1 MAVTFGSAL
10 REQRMAH
17 GLTQEALAERA
28 LLSPTA
34 IAALERGRNRAPR
47 MSTLH
52 QLAKALELNPEEMAD
67 LARTL
72 NTGPSAPTAVLIEE
86 GPDGRESSSSAAD
99 AALRPVPSER
109 RDRISLPYAAS
120 RRWRTDFVGRDD
132 EIGRLRHCL
141 GGGCRLVEVLGESGI
156 GKTRLV
162 SELVKNLEPAT
173 TVSWGRCSQDDL
185 GSYMP
190 FVEIIRHI
198 SGQLDDKD
206 LAGALGGRGELTR
219 LAPELTT
226 RAGPLAA
233 PTRAEAD
240 SEQRMLF
247 DAVSGFLARWT
258 PMVLVVDDLHWAD
271 AASLALLAYLVRDYG
286 LTDVAVLVTARPTE
300 LSEQATG
307 VLAELGRDVDSAR
320 IRLDGLPG
328 AELARLI
335 ADLLG
340 SAPPFPLVESVQSA
354 TDGNPFFA
362 EELTVHLLDT
372 GLVVDRASGVVSGD
386 GSGRAGVPDRIRDMV
401 AKRLGSMSGQGV
413 DVLSVGAVIGREFDV
428 ALAGSALGIAGLPLV
443 DAADDALLSGM
454 VVETG
459 PGRLGFSHALLRDA
473 VGERLSQMRRA
484 SVHRAVAQ
492 ALEEL
497 GSSPEQRAAELARH
511 WAAVAEVDPAA
522 SVAAATWAVRAGDQA
537 LAAAAAEE
545 AIARYEQA
553 VTLWSVTSRGHVDS
567 LVRLGIA
574 LHYRGRADDADE
586 RFKEAMALAVAIRD
600 PVLQA
605 RAAVGFG
612 RRYPYW
618 ETDTTRIT
626 ALEAALVELPPDE
639 MPLRTML
646 MGLLV
651 THLINGFR
659 PDQAS
664 RRDALA
670 DELSSVLTA
679 PDATTDVLLAV
690 GQTRVYD
697 CIEDPAALD
706 GVADR
711 LIAVAAA
718 HNDLK
723 VEATARF
730 SKALAALDRGRMDV
744 LRTST
749 ERYADV
755 SARLGDPRDQS
766 QAATVRSTIAYIEGR
781 YQDAAELSDEALE
794 LGRTSGDFNADLIH
808 YAQGLLRAIDL
819 GLAADVL
826 PLLLASTEFQVISS
840 FDAGT
845 ALCAA
850 LAGDHDEA
858 GARLTRLV
866 ETGFS
871 GAPRGADFLTPTAF
885 LADTSV
891 LVGDPAAAEAVA
903 AWFRRT
909 RSTVVRVGPL
919 AGWWGPVDH
928 HLGCV
933 AQLLGRSEEA
943 ETRLRHALEVERDMN
958 ARPFSAR
965 TLAYLAAAV
974 AGRSRAEADRTAA
987 DAFTEAEQ
995 LDAPGI
1001 VEEVKGVLAS
1011 AGLAG

>member
-1 MAVTFGSAL
+1 
-10 REQRMAH
+10 
-17 GLTQEALAERA
+17 
-28 LLSPTA
+28 
-34 IAALERGRNRAPR
+34 
-47 MSTLH
+47 
-52 QLAKALELNPEEMAD
+52 
-67 LARTL
+67 
-72 NTGPSAPTAVLIEE
+72 
-86 GPDGRESSSSAAD
+86 
-99 AALRPVPSER
+99 
-109 RDRISLPYAAS
+109 
-120 RRWRTDFVGRDD
+120 
-132 EIGRLRHCL
+132 
-141 GGGCRLVEVLGESGI
+141 
-156 GKTRLV
+156 
-162 SELVKNLEPAT
+162 
-173 TVSWGRCSQDDL
+173 VSWGRCSQDDL
-185 GSYMP
+185 GSYLP
-190 FVEIIRHI
+190 FVEVIRHI
-198 SGQLDDKD
+198 SGQLDDDD
-206 LAGALGGRGELTR
+206 LAAALGGRGELTR

-233 PTRAEAD
+233 PARAEAD

-247 DAVSGFLARWT
+247 DAVSGFLGRWT

-286 LTDVAVLVTARPTE
+286 LADLVVLVTARPTE

-320 IRLDGLPG
+320 IRLDGLAG

-340 SAPPFPLVESVQSA
+340 SPPPTPLVESVQSA

-372 GLVVDRASGVVSGD
+372 GWAVHADRGVVKGD
-386 GSGRAGVPDRIRDMV
+386 GGGRAAVPERIRDMV
-401 AKRLGSMSGQGV
+401 AKRLGSMSRQGV
-413 DVLSVGAVIGREFDV
+413 DVLSVGAVIGREFDIAV
-428 ALAGSALGIAGLPLV
+428 AGSALGLAGLPLV

-492 ALEEL
+492 ALEAMA
-497 GSSPEQRAAELARH
+497 STPEQRTAELARH

-553 VTLWSVTSRGHVDS
+553 VTLWSAASSGHVDS
-567 LVRLGIA
+567 LVRLGVA
-574 LHYRGRADDADE
+574 LHYRGRAEEADE
-586 RFKEAMALAVAIRD
+586 RFKEAMALAVAIGD
-600 PVLQA
+600 PVLHA

-618 ETDTTRIT
+618 ETDTTRIS
-626 ALEAALVELPPDE
+626 ALEAALVQLPPDE
-639 MPLRTML
+639 TPLRTML

-651 THLINGFR
+651 THLIAGFR
-659 PDQAS
+659 PEQAS

-670 DELSSVLTA
+670 DELSAVLTA

-697 CIEDPAALD
+697 CIEDPVALD
-706 GVADR
+706 GIADR
-711 LIAVAAA
+711 LVAVAVA
-718 HNDLK
+718 HNDLN

-730 SKALAALDRGRMDV
+730 SKALAALDCGQMDV
-744 LRTST
+744 LREST

-781 YQDAAELSDEALE
+781 YQDAAALSDEALE

-808 YAQGLLRAIDL
+808 YAQGLLRAIDQ

-826 PLLLASTEFQVISS
+826 PLLLASTEFHVIAS

-845 ALCAA
+845 AMCAA
-850 LAGDHDEA
+850 LAGDRGEA
-858 GARLTRLV
+858 GERLRRLV
-866 ETGFS
+866 ATGFS

-891 LVGDPAAAEAVA
+891 LIGDTASAEAIA
-903 AWFRRT
+903 EWFRRT

-928 HLGCV
+928 HLGCL
-933 AQLLGRSEEA
+933 AQLSGRSEEA
-943 ETRLRHALEVERDMN
+943 ETRLRHALEIERAMN

-965 TLAYLAAAV
+965 TLAYLAAVV
-974 AGRSRAEADRTAA
+974 ADRSRSEADPIAG
-987 DAFTEAEQ
+987 DAITEAEQ
-995 LDAPGI
+995 LAAPG
-1001 VEEVKGVLAS
+1001 VVAEVRAVLDS
-1011 AGLAG
+1011 AALNG

>member
-1 MAVTFGSAL
+1 MATFGSAL
-10 REQRMAH
+10 REHRMAH

-52 QLAKALELNPEEMAD
+52 QLAKALELNPDELAD

-72 NTGPSAPTAVLIEE
+72 TAMPTTEPADETTDGGDRSSRQVVAVS
-86 GPDGRESSSSAAD
+86 PTTSRAGRIPLPHAAG
-99 AALRPVPSER
+99 
-109 RDRISLPYAAS
+109 

-132 EIGRLRHCL
+132 EIGRLRRSI

-162 SELVKNLEPAT
+162 SELVKNLEPGA

-185 GSYMP
+185 GSYLP

-198 SGQLDDKD
+198 SGQLDSEE
-206 LAGALGGRGELTR
+206 LAAALGGRGELTR
-219 LAPELTT
+219 LVPELTS
-226 RAGPLAA
+226 RAGPLSA
-233 PTRAEAD
+233 PARAEAD

-286 LTDVAVLVTARPTE
+286 LADVSVLITARPME
-300 LSEQATG
+300 LNEQATG

-320 IRLDGLPG
+320 LRLGGLG
-328 AELARLI
+328 GKELARLI

-340 SAPPFPLVESVQSA
+340 TPPPSPLVESVQSA

-372 GLVVDRASGVVSGD
+372 GSFVDPVRGIVRGD
-386 GSGRAGVPDRIRDMV
+386 GNATAGVPDRIRDMV
-401 AKRLGSMSGQGV
+401 AKRLGSMSRQGV

-428 ALAGSALGIAGLPLV
+428 AVAGSALGVSGLPLV

-473 VGERLSQMRRA
+473 VGDRLSQMRRA
-484 SVHRAVAQ
+484 EVHRAVAQ
-492 ALEEL
+492 AMEAMA
-497 GSSPEQRAAELARH
+497 SSPEQRAAELARH

-553 VTLWSVTSRGHVDS
+553 VTLWSTASSGHVDS
-567 LVRLGIA
+567 LVRLGVA
-574 LHYRGRADDADE
+574 LHYRGRADEADE
-586 RFKEAMALAVAIRD
+586 RFKEAMALAAAIGD

-618 ETDTTRIT
+618 ETDTSRIA
-626 ALEAALVELPPDE
+626 ALEAALAELPAEE

-651 THLINGFR
+651 THLINGFG
-659 PDQAS
+659 PEEAS
-664 RRDALA
+664 RRDELA
-670 DELSSVLTA
+670 DELSTVLAA
-679 PDATTDVLLAV
+679 PDAATDVLLAV

-697 CIEDPAALD
+697 CIEDPVALD
-706 GVADR
+706 EVADR
-711 LIAVAAA
+711 LIAVASA

-744 LRTST
+744 LRAST

-766 QAATVRSTIAYIEGR
+766 QAATVRSAIAYIEGR
-781 YQDAAELSDEALE
+781 YQDAARLSDEALE

-808 YAQGLLRAIDL
+808 YAQGLLRAIDE

-826 PLLLASTEFQVISS
+826 PLLLASTEFQVIAS

-845 ALCAA
+845 AFCAA

-858 GARLTRLV
+858 QARLSRLV
-866 ETGFS
+866 QTGFS

-891 LVGDPAAAEAVA
+891 IVSDVDAAEAIYG
-903 AWFRRT
+903 WFRRT
-909 RSTVVRVGPL
+909 RASVVRVGPL
-919 AGWWGPVDH
+919 AAWWGPVDH
-928 HLGCV
+928 HVGCL

-943 ETRLRHALEVERDMN
+943 ETRLGQALQIERDMN
-958 ARPFSAR
+958 ARPFAAR
-965 TLAYLAAAV
+965 TLAHLAV
-974 AGRSRAEADRTAA
+974 VLAGRSRPEAARVAR
-987 DAFTEAEQ
+987 DAITEAEQ
-995 LDAPGI
+995 LAVPGI
-1001 VEEVKGVLAS
+1001 VTEVRGVLAS

>member
-1 MAVTFGSAL
+1 MTVTFGSAL
-10 REQRMAH
+10 REHRMAH

-52 QLAKALELNPEEMAD
+52 QLAKALELNPEELAD
-67 LARTL
+67 LSRTL
-72 NTGPSAPTAVLIEE
+72 TEMRPTMQADERADRRDTSLLEVEPVL
-86 GPDGRESSSSAAD
+86 PR
-99 AALRPVPSER
+99 VPS
-109 RDRISLPYAAS
+109 DRMGRIPLPYVAA
-120 RRWRTDFVGRDD
+120 RRWRTDFVGRSD
-132 EIGRLRHCL
+132 EIGRLRHVL
-141 GGGCRLVEVLGESGI
+141 GRGCRLIEVLGESGI

-162 SELVKNLEPAT
+162 SELVKSLEPAT
-173 TVSWGRCSQDDL
+173 TVSWGRCSQDNL
-185 GSYMP
+185 GSYLP
-190 FVEIIRHI
+190 FVEIIRNI
-198 SGQLDDKD
+198 SGELDDQE
-206 LAGALGGRGELTR
+206 LGAALGGRGELTR
-219 LAPELTT
+219 LVPELNT
-226 RAGPLAA
+226 RARPLAA

-258 PMVLVVDDLHWAD
+258 PMVLVVDDVHWAD

-286 LTDVAVLVTARPTE
+286 LSDIAVLVTARPTE
-300 LSEQATG
+300 LNEQATG

-340 SAPPFPLVESVQSA
+340 TPPPSPLVESVQSA

-372 GLVVDRASGVVSGD
+372 GLVVDPVTGAVNGNGIGQAV
-386 GSGRAGVPDRIRDMV
+386 VPDRIRDMV
-401 AKRLGSMSGQGV
+401 AKRLGSMSRQGV

-428 ALAGSALGIAGLPLV
+428 AVAGSALGISDLPLV

-459 PGRLGFSHALLRDA
+459 PGRLGFSHALVRDA

-484 SVHRAVAQ
+484 AVHRAVAQ
-492 ALEEL
+492 ALEAMS
-497 GSSPEQRAAELARH
+497 SSPEQRAAELARH

-553 VTLWSVTSRGHVDS
+553 VTLWSSASSGHVDS
-567 LVRLGIA
+567 LVRLGVA
-574 LHYRGRADDADE
+574 LHYRGRAEEADE
-586 RFKEAMALAVAIRD
+586 RFKEAMALGAAIRD

-618 ETDTTRIT
+618 ETDTSRIS
-626 ALEAALVELPPDE
+626 ALESALDELPPGE
-639 MPLRTML
+639 TPLRTML

-651 THLINGFR
+651 THLINGFQ
-659 PDQAS
+659 PEQAS

-670 DELSSVLTA
+670 AELSSVLTA
-679 PDATTDVLLAV
+679 PDASTEVLLAV

-697 CIEDPAALD
+697 CMEDPVALD
-706 GVADR
+706 AVADR
-711 LIAVAAA
+711 LSAVAVA
-718 HNDLK
+718 HSDLK
-723 VEATARF
+723 VEATAWF

-744 LRTST
+744 LRAST
-749 ERYADV
+749 DHYADV
-755 SARLGDPRDQS
+755 SARVGDPRDQS

-794 LGRTSGDFNADLIH
+794 RGRTSGDFNADLIH
-808 YAQGLLRAIDL
+808 YAQGLLRAIDQ

-891 LVGDPAAAEAVA
+891 LIGDHAAAEVVA
-903 AWFRRT
+903 EWFRRT

-943 ETRLRHALEVERDMN
+943 ETRLRHALEIERDMG

-965 TLAYLAAAV
+965 TLAHLAAV
-974 AGRSRAEADRTAA
+974 VVGRSRSEAARGAGEA
-987 DAFTEAEQ
+987 VTEAEQ
-995 LDAPGI
+995 LAAPGI
-1001 VEEVKGVLAS
+1001 VAEVQAVLAS
-1011 AGLAG
+1011 AGLIG

>member
-10 REQRMAH
+10 REHRMAH

-52 QLAKALELNPEEMAD
+52 QLAKALELDPEELAD
-67 LARTL
+67 LASTL
-72 NTGPSAPTAVLIEE
+72 TAEPPTAPAEELTESRDNSNRSVETVLSRP
-86 GPDGRESSSSAAD
+86 PDALAGRM
-99 AALRPVPSER
+99 
-109 RDRISLPYAAS
+109 SLPHAAA
-120 RRWRTDFVGRDD
+120 RRWRTDFVGRDE
-132 EIGRLRHCL
+132 EIGRLRHSL
-141 GGGCRLVEVLGESGI
+141 RGGCRLVEVLGESGI

-162 SELVKNLEPAT
+162 SELVKNLEPGT
-173 TVSWGRCSQDDL
+173 GVSWGRCSQDDL
-185 GSYMP
+185 GSYLP

-198 SGQLDDKD
+198 AGQLGDEE
-206 LAGALGGRGELTR
+206 LAAALGGRGELTR
-219 LAPELTT
+219 LVPELTI

-247 DAVSGFLARWT
+247 DAVSGFLAPWT
-258 PMVLVVDDLHWAD
+258 PMVLVIDDLHWAD

-286 LTDVAVLVTARPTE
+286 LADVAVLITARPTE
-300 LSEQATG
+300 LGERATG

-320 IRLDGLPG
+320 IRLDGLPS

-335 ADLLG
+335 ADVLG
-340 SAPPFPLVESVQSA
+340 TSPASQLVESVQSA

-372 GLVVDRASGVVSGD
+372 GFVLDPVSGVVRSNDNGK
-386 GSGRAGVPDRIRDMV
+386 GGVPDRIRDTV
-401 AKRLGSMSGQGV
+401 AKRLGSMSRPGV
-413 DVLSVGAVIGREFDV
+413 DVLSVGALIGREFDV
-428 ALAGSALGIAGLPLV
+428 AVAGSALGISGLPLI

-454 VVETG
+454 VVETA

-492 ALEEL
+492 ALEAL
-497 GSSPEQRAAELARH
+497 ASSPEQRAAELARH
-511 WAAVAEVDPAA
+511 WAAAAEVDPTA

-553 VTLWSVTSRGHVDS
+553 VTLWSAASSGHVDS
-567 LVRLGIA
+567 LIRLGVA

-586 RFKEAMALAVAIRD
+586 RFKEAMTLAAVIGD
-600 PVLQA
+600 PVLHA

-618 ETDTTRIT
+618 ETDTSRIT
-626 ALEAALVELPPDE
+626 ALEAALVELPPE
-639 MPLRTML
+639 ETPLRTMV

-651 THLINGFR
+651 THFINGFR
-659 PDQAS
+659 PDEAS

-670 DELSSVLTA
+670 DELSSILTA
-679 PDATTDVLLAV
+679 PDATTEVLLAV

-697 CIEDPAALD
+697 CIEDPVALD

-711 LIAVAAA
+711 LVAVAAA

-730 SKALAALDRGRMDV
+730 SKALAALDRGHMDL
-744 LRTST
+744 LRAST
-749 ERYADV
+749 EYYADV
-755 SARLGDPRDQS
+755 SVRLGDPRDQS
-766 QAATVRSTIAYIEGR
+766 QAATVQSTIAYIEGR

-826 PLLLASTEFQVISS
+826 PLLLASTEFQVIAS

-858 GARLTRLV
+858 GARLSRLV

-871 GAPRGADFLTPTAF
+871 GSPRGADFLTPTAF

-891 LVGDPAAAEAVA
+891 LIGDVAAAERVA
-903 AWFRRT
+903 EWFRRS

-919 AGWWGPVDH
+919 AGWWGPIDH
-928 HLGCV
+928 HLGCI
-933 AQLLGRSEEA
+933 AQLAGRSEEVEA
-943 ETRLRHALEVERDMN
+943 RLRHALEVERAMS

-965 TLAYLAAAV
+965 TRAHLAAAV
-974 AGRSRAEADRTAA
+974 ARRSPSEATQIADDAVTA
-987 DAFTEAEQ
+987 AEQ
-995 LDAPGI
+995 LAAPGI
-1001 VEEVKGVLAS
+1001 VAEVQAVLAS
-1011 AGLAG
+1011 ADLGG

>member
-1 MAVTFGSAL
+1 M
-10 REQRMAH
+10 
-17 GLTQEALAERA
+17 
-28 LLSPTA
+28 
-34 IAALERGRNRAPR
+34 
-47 MSTLH
+47 
-52 QLAKALELNPEEMAD
+52 
-67 LARTL
+67 
-72 NTGPSAPTAVLIEE
+72 
-86 GPDGRESSSSAAD
+86 
-99 AALRPVPSER
+99 
-109 RDRISLPYAAS
+109 
-120 RRWRTDFVGRDD
+120 
-132 EIGRLRHCL
+132 
-141 GGGCRLVEVLGESGI
+141 VEVFGEPGI

-162 SELVKNLEPAT
+162 SELVKDLASAT
-173 TVSWGRCSQDDL
+173 TVSWGRCSEDPL
-185 GSYMP
+185 GSYLP

-198 SGQLDDKD
+198 SGQLEDEE
-206 LAGALGGRGELTR
+206 LAAALGGRGELTR
-219 LAPELTT
+219 LVPELTT

-233 PTRAEAD
+233 PARAEAD

-271 AASLALLAYLVRDYG
+271 SASLALLAYLVRDYG
-286 LTDVAVLVTARPTE
+286 LADVAVVITARPTE

-307 VLAELGRDVDSAR
+307 VLADLGREVDSAR
-320 IRLDGLPG
+320 IRLDGLAG

-340 SAPPFPLVESVQSA
+340 SPPPSHTLESVQSA

-362 EELTVHLLDT
+362 EELTMHLLDT
-372 GLVVDRASGVVSGD
+372 GFVVHPANGAIRRSGNVT
-386 GSGRAGVPDRIRDMV
+386 AGVPDRIRDMV
-401 AKRLGSMSGQGV
+401 AKRLGSMSRQGV
-413 DVLSVGAVIGREFDV
+413 DVLSVGAVIGRDFDV
-428 ALAGSALGIAGLPLV
+428 AVAGSALGVSGLPLV

-473 VGERLSQMRRA
+473 VGERLSQVRKA

-492 ALEEL
+492 AIEEMAA
-497 GSSPEQRAAELARH
+497 SPEQRAAELARH

-553 VTLWSVTSRGHVDS
+553 VTLWSSASSGHVDS
-567 LVRLGIA
+567 LVRLGVA
-574 LHYRGRADDADE
+574 LHYRGRAEEADE
-586 RFKEAMALAVAIRD
+586 RFKEAMALAVAIGD

-618 ETDTTRIT
+618 ETDSGRIA
-626 ALEAALVELPPDE
+626 ALESALAELPPE
-639 MPLRTML
+639 QVPLRTML

-659 PDQAS
+659 PDQAF
-664 RRDALA
+664 RRDELA
-670 DELSSVLTA
+670 DELSAILAA
-679 PDATTDVLLAV
+679 PGAATEVLLAV

-697 CIEDPAALD
+697 CIEDPEVLA

-711 LIAVAAA
+711 LVAVAAA

-723 VEATARF
+723 VEATAHF
-730 SKALAALDRGRMDV
+730 SKALTALDLGRMDV
-744 LRTST
+744 LRSST

-755 SARLGDPRDQS
+755 SARLGDPRDRS

-794 LGRTSGDFNADLIH
+794 LGRSSGDFNAELIH
-808 YAQGLLRAIDL
+808 YAQGLLRAIDQ

-826 PLLLASTEFQVISS
+826 PLLVASTEFQVIAS

-850 LAGDHDEA
+850 LAGDHHEA
-858 GARLTRLV
+858 EARLSRLV
-866 ETGFS
+866 QTGFP

-885 LADTSV
+885 LAGTSV
-891 LVGDPAAAEAVA
+891 VVGDVTAAEAVYG
-903 AWFRRT
+903 WFRRT
-909 RSTVVRVGPL
+909 RSSVVRVGPL

-928 HLGCV
+928 HLGCL

-943 ETRLRHALEVERDMN
+943 ETRLRRALQTERAMN

-965 TLAYLAAAV
+965 TLAHLAV
-974 AGRSRAEADRTAA
+974 VLAGRSRSEATQVAG
-987 DAFTEAEQ
+987 EAIVAGEE
-995 LDAPGI
+995 LAAPGI
-1001 VEEVKGVLAS
+1001 VTEVGTVLAS

>member
-1 MAVTFGSAL
+1 MSVTFGSAL
-10 REQRMAH
+10 REHRMAH

-52 QLAKALELNPEEMAD
+52 QLAKALELKPEEMAD

-72 NTGPSAPTAVLIEE
+72 DAAPTTERAEERADGRDPSSSRAESAPSLIPSART
-86 GPDGRESSSSAAD
+86 
-99 AALRPVPSER
+99 
-109 RDRISLPYAAS
+109 DRISLPHAAG
-120 RRWRTDFVGRDD
+120 RRWRSDFVGREK
-132 EIGRLRHCL
+132 EIARLRRSL
-141 GGGCRLVEVLGESGI
+141 DGGCRLVEVLGEPGI

-162 SELVKNLEPAT
+162 SELVKDLASST
-173 TVSWGRCSQDDL
+173 TVSWGRCSEDHL
-185 GSYMP
+185 GSYLP
-190 FVEIIRHI
+190 FVEVIRHI
-198 SGQLDDKD
+198 GGQLQDEE
-206 LAGALGGRGELTR
+206 LAAALGGRGELTR
-219 LAPELTT
+219 IVPELTN

-233 PTRAEAD
+233 PARAEAD

-286 LTDVAVLVTARPTE
+286 LADVAVVITARPTE
-300 LSEQATG
+300 MSEQATG
-307 VLAELGRDVDSAR
+307 ILADLGRDVDSAR
-320 IRLDGLPG
+320 IRLDGLAG
-328 AELARLI
+328 AELARLV

-340 SAPPFPLVESVQSA
+340 SPPSSPVLESVQSA

-362 EELTVHLLDT
+362 EELTMHLLDT
-372 GLVVDRASGVVSGD
+372 GFVVDPASGAVGRD
-386 GSGRAGVPDRIRDMV
+386 GNGAAGVPDRIRDMV
-401 AKRLGSMSGQGV
+401 AKRLGSMSRQGV
-413 DVLSVGAVIGREFDV
+413 DVLSAGAVIGREFDV
-428 ALAGSALGIAGLPLV
+428 AVAGSALGVSGLPLV

-473 VGERLSQMRRA
+473 VGERLSQVRRA

-492 ALEEL
+492 AIEEL
-497 GSSPEQRAAELARH
+497 APSPEQRAAELAWH
-511 WAAVAEVDPAA
+511 WAAVAAVDPAA
-522 SVAAATWAVRAGDQA
+522 TVAAATWAVRAGDQA

-545 AIARYEQA
+545 AIVRYEQA
-553 VTLWSVTSRGHVDS
+553 VTLWSSASSGHVDS
-567 LVRLGIA
+567 LVRLGVA
-574 LHYRGRADDADE
+574 LHYRGRAEEADE
-586 RFKEAMALAVAIRD
+586 RFKEAMALSVAIGD

-618 ETDTTRIT
+618 ETDTSRIA
-626 ALEAALVELPPDE
+626 ALEAALAELPPE
-639 MPLRTML
+639 QVPLRTML

-664 RRDALA
+664 RRDELA
-670 DELSSVLTA
+670 DELSAILAA
-679 PDATTDVLLAV
+679 PGAATEVLLAV

-697 CIEDPAALD
+697 CIEDPVVLD

-711 LIAVAAA
+711 LVAVAAPD
-718 HNDLK
+718 NDLK
-723 VEATARF
+723 VEATAHF

-744 LRTST
+744 LRSST
-749 ERYADV
+749 ERYGDV
-755 SARLGDPRDQS
+755 SARLGDPRDRS

-781 YQDAAELSDEALE
+781 YQEAADLSDEALE
-794 LGRTSGDFNADLIH
+794 LGRSSGDFNAELIH
-808 YAQGLLRAIDL
+808 YAQGLLRAIDQ

-826 PLLLASTEFQVISS
+826 PLLVASTEFQVIAS

-858 GARLTRLV
+858 LARLSRLV
-866 ETGFS
+866 RTGFQ

-885 LADTSV
+885 LAHTSV
-891 LVGDPAAAEAVA
+891 VVGDVTAAEVVYG
-903 AWFRRT
+903 WFRRT
-909 RSTVVRVGPL
+909 RATVVRVGPL
-919 AGWWGPVDH
+919 AGSWGPVDH
-928 HLGCV
+928 HLGCL
-933 AQLLGRSEEA
+933 AQLSGRSEEA
-943 ETRLRHALEVERDMN
+943 ETRLRHALQIERAMN

-965 TLAYLAAAV
+965 TLAHLAVVLADRYRPEAERTAREAV
-974 AGRSRAEADRTAA
+974 AAGERLA
-987 DAFTEAEQ
+987 
-995 LDAPGI
+995 APGI
-1001 VEEVKGVLAS
+1001 VAEVQTVLAS

>member
-10 REQRMAH
+10 REHRMAH

-52 QLAKALELNPEEMAD
+52 QLAKALELDPDE
-67 LARTL
+67 LAELSRTL
-72 NTGPSAPTAVLIEE
+72 SAMPTATTEKYQA
-86 GPDGRESSSSAAD
+86 DGRDDSTPTTESRPPR
-99 AALRPVPSER
+99 ALSDQTR
-109 RDRISLPYAAS
+109 RMSLPRAAA
-120 RRWRTDFVGRDD
+120 RRWRTDFVGRNN
-132 EIGRLRHCL
+132 EIGRLRGSL
-141 GGGCRLVEVLGESGI
+141 GRGCRLIEVLGESGI

-162 SELVKNLEPAT
+162 SELVKSLEPTT

-185 GSYMP
+185 GSYLP

-198 SGQLDDKD
+198 SGQLDDGT
-206 LAGALGGRGELTR
+206 LAAALGGRGELTR
-219 LAPELTT
+219 IVPELTA

-271 AASLALLAYLVRDYG
+271 AASMALLAYLVRDYG
-286 LTDVAVLVTARPTE
+286 LADVAVLVTARPTE

-307 VLAELGRDVDSAR
+307 VLAELGRDVDCAR
-320 IRLDGLPG
+320 VRLEGLPG
-328 AELARLI
+328 AELGRLI

-340 SAPPFPLVESVQSA
+340 TAPPSTLVDSVQSA
-354 TDGNPFFA
+354 TDGNPFYA

-372 GLVVDRASGVVSGD
+372 GLVVDPVSGVVSGD
-386 GSGRAGVPDRIRDMV
+386 GHENGGVPDRIRDMV
-401 AKRLGSMSGQGV
+401 AKRLASMSRQGV
-413 DVLSVGAVIGREFDV
+413 DVLSAGAVMGREFDV
-428 ALAGSALGIAGLPLV
+428 AVAGSALGISGLPLV

-492 ALEEL
+492 ALEEIAP
-497 GSSPEQRAAELARH
+497 SPEQRAAELARH

-537 LAAAAAEE
+537 LASAAADE
-545 AIARYEQA
+545 AITRYEQA
-553 VTLWSVTSRGHVDS
+553 VTLWSAASSGHVDS
-567 LVRLGIA
+567 LVRLGVA
-574 LHYRGRADDADE
+574 LHYRGRAEDADD
-586 RFKEAMALAVAIRD
+586 RFKEAMALAVAIGD

-618 ETDTTRIT
+618 ETDTSRIS
-626 ALEAALVELPPDE
+626 ALEAALDQLPPE
-639 MPLRTML
+639 ETPLRTML

-670 DELSSVLTA
+670 DELSAVLTA
-679 PDATTDVLLAV
+679 PDASTEVLLAV

-697 CIEDPAALD
+697 CTEDPVALD

-711 LIAVAAA
+711 LVAVAVA

-744 LRTST
+744 LRAST

-766 QAATVRSTIAYIEGR
+766 QASTVRSTIAYIEGR
-781 YQDAAELSDEALE
+781 YDDAAALSDEALE

-826 PLLLASTEFQVISS
+826 PLLLASTEFQVIAS

-850 LAGDHDEA
+850 LAGEHEEA
-858 GARLTRLV
+858 GTRLTRLV

-885 LADTSV
+885 LADTAV
-891 LVGDPAAAEAVA
+891 LVGDTGAAEAVA
-903 AWFRRT
+903 QWFDRT

-933 AQLLGRSEEA
+933 ARLSGRFEEA
-943 ETRLRHALEVERDMN
+943 ETRLRRALEIERAMN

-965 TLAYLAAAV
+965 TMAHLAAVV
-974 AGRSRAEADRTAA
+974 AERSTADARRTAG
-987 DAFTEAEQ
+987 DAVTEAEA
-995 LDAPGI
+995 LAAPGI
-1001 VEEVKGVLAS
+1001 VAEVRAVLAS
-1011 AGLAG
+1011 AGLND

>member
-1 MAVTFGSAL
+1 MALTFGSAL
-10 REQRMAH
+10 REHRMAH

-52 QLAKALELNPEEMAD
+52 QLAKALELEPEEMAD

-72 NTGPSAPTAVLIEE
+72 NATPTTAPTEERADRRDPSSAPT
-86 GPDGRESSSSAAD
+86 ESAPF
-99 AALRPVPSER
+99 RIPS
-109 RDRISLPYAAS
+109 DRTDRLSLPHPAG
-120 RRWRTDFVGRDD
+120 RRWRTDFVGREQ
-132 EIGRLRHCL
+132 EIGRLRRSL
-141 GGGCRLVEVLGESGI
+141 GGGCRLVEVLGEPGI

-162 SELVKNLEPAT
+162 SELVKDLESPT
-173 TVSWGRCSQDDL
+173 TVSWGRCSEDDL
-185 GSYMP
+185 GSYLP

-198 SGQLDDKD
+198 SGQLGDDE
-206 LAGALGGRGELTR
+206 LAAALGGRGELTR
-219 LAPELTT
+219 LLPELTT
-226 RAGPLAA
+226 RAGPLSA
-233 PTRAEAD
+233 PARAEAD

-247 DAVSGFLARWT
+247 DAVSGFLAAWT
-258 PMVLVVDDLHWAD
+258 PLVLVVDDLHWAD
-271 AASLALLAYLVRDYG
+271 SASLALLAYLVRDYR
-286 LTDVAVLVTARPTE
+286 LADLALVITARPTD

-307 VLAELGRDVDSAR
+307 VLADLGRDVDSAR
-320 IRLDGLPG
+320 IRLDGLDG
-328 AELARLI
+328 AELAGLI

-340 SAPPFPLVESVQSA
+340 SPAPLPIVESVQSA

-372 GLVVDRASGVVSGD
+372 GFVVDPGSGVISRD
-386 GSGRAGVPDRIRDMV
+386 GNGAAGVPDRIRDMV
-401 AKRLGSMSGQGV
+401 AKRLGSMSRQGV
-413 DVLSVGAVIGREFDV
+413 DVLSVGAVMGREFDV
-428 ALAGSALGIAGLPLV
+428 AVAGSALGVSGLPLV

-473 VGERLSQMRRA
+473 VGERLSQIRRA
-484 SVHRAVAQ
+484 SVHRSVAQ
-492 ALEEL
+492 AIEEMTP
-497 GSSPEQRAAELARH
+497 SPEQRAAELARH

-545 AIARYEQA
+545 AIDRYEQA
-553 VTLWSVTSRGHVDS
+553 VTLWSSASSGHVDS
-567 LVRLGIA
+567 LVRLGVA
-574 LHYRGRADDADE
+574 LHYRGRAEEADE
-586 RFKEAMALAVAIRD
+586 RFKEAMALAVAIGD

-618 ETDTTRIT
+618 ETDSGRIT
-626 ALEAALVELPPDE
+626 ALEAALAELPPE
-639 MPLRTML
+639 QVPLRTML

-651 THLINGFR
+651 THLIQGFR
-659 PDQAS
+659 PDQAF

-679 PDATTDVLLAV
+679 PDAPADVMLAV

-697 CIEDPAALD
+697 CMEDPVALD
-706 GVADR
+706 WVADR
-711 LIAVAAA
+711 LIALAAA
-718 HNDLK
+718 HNDLN
-723 VEATARF
+723 VEAIAHF
-730 SKALAALDRGRMDV
+730 SKALSALDLGRMDV
-744 LRTST
+744 LRSST

-755 SARLGDPRDQS
+755 AARVGDPRDRS
-766 QAATVRSTIAYIEGR
+766 QAATVRSTIAYVEGH
-781 YQDAAELSDEALE
+781 YQEAAELSDEALE
-794 LGRTSGDFNADLIH
+794 LGRSSGDFNADLIH

-826 PLLLASTEFQVISS
+826 PLLLASTEFQVIAS

-858 GARLTRLV
+858 AARLTRLV
-866 ETGFS
+866 RTGFP

-885 LADTSV
+885 LADTAV
-891 LVGDPAAAEAVA
+891 VVGDVAAAEAVYG
-903 AWFRRT
+903 WFRRT
-909 RSTVVRVGPL
+909 RATVVRVGPL

-928 HLGCV
+928 HLGCL
-933 AQLLGRSEEA
+933 AQLMGRSEEA
-943 ETRLRHALEVERDMN
+943 ETRLRNALQMERAMN

-965 TLAYLAAAV
+965 TLAHLAV
-974 AGRSRAEADRTAA
+974 VLAGRSPSEATRVAAEAIAA
-987 DAFTEAEQ
+987 GEQ
-995 LDAPGI
+995 LAAPGI
-1001 VEEVKGVLAS
+1001 VAEIATVLAS
-1011 AGLAG
+1011 VGLAR